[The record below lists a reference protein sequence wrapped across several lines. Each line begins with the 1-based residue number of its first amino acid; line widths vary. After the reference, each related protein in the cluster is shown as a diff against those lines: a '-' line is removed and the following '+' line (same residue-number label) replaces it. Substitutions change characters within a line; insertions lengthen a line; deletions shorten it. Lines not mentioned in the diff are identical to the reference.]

1 MTTTETPHRTFW
13 NVEFFYRSFTITDTV
28 PAISADD
35 AIVLAGNRI
44 CDFLDI
50 DVSGCDVQTDDTTV
64 PAGDDA

>member
-1 MTTTETPHRTFW
+1 
-13 NVEFFYRSFTITDTV
+13 V